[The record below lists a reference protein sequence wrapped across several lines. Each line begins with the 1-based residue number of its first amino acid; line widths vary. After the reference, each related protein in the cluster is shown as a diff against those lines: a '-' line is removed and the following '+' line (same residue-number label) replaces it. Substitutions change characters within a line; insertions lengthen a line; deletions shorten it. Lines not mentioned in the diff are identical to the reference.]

1 MAEPPNAL
9 TDLLWYK
16 SPEEMYEILK
26 REECLSSTAIEN
38 RDQVAALM
46 KQPDAAARLEQA
58 RGMVGATP
66 QYQVVVVLLGASY
79 LSDKARKLLATNTV
93 DQVRKKCTHTIFE

>member
-26 REECLSSTAIEN
+26 REERLSSTPIEN
-38 RDQVAALM
+38 RDQVVALM
-46 KQPDAAARLEQA
+46 KQTDAAARLEQP
-58 RGMVGATP
+58 RGMDGATP
-66 QYQVVVVLLGASY
+66 QYQVDVDLPGAPY
-79 LSDKARKLLATNTV
+79 LSDKARQPLATDTV
-93 DQVRKKCTHTIFE
+93 DQVRHK

>member
-26 REECLSSTAIEN
+26 GEECLSSTAIQN
-38 RDQVAALM
+38 RDQVVALM
-46 KQPDAAARLEQA
+46 KQADGAARLEQA
-58 RGMVGATP
+58 REMVGATP
-66 QYQVVVVLLGASY
+66 QYQVVVVLLGASCV
-79 LSDKARKLLATNTV
+79 SDKARKLLTTNMV
-93 DQVRKKCTHTIFE
+93 DQVRKK

>member
-38 RDQVAALM
+38 RD
-46 KQPDAAARLEQA
+46 R
-58 RGMVGATP
+58 
-66 QYQVVVVLLGASY
+66 S
-79 LSDKARKLLATNTV
+79 
-93 DQVRKKCTHTIFE
+93 